1 MLAILFKVKG
11 FLFKKFINLKFSLDW
26 IKNEAMFDVKQ
37 AGYQTLTIPQD
48 GNYRSGLT
56 VSPAGTFPGNNPG
69 TGMRTFWQK
78 MFLSVNGNSRV
89 LNKSISEKFFY
100 VGHTVKIK
108 QIGPRRRL
116 IKRQYTYKT
125 P

>member
-1 MLAILFKVKG
+1 MLALLFKVER
-11 FLFKKFINLKFSLDW
+11 FFFNKFINHKLSLDW

-56 VSPAGTFPGNNPG
+56 VNPAGTFSGNNPG
-69 TGMRTFWQK
+69 TGMRTFWPK
-78 MFLSVNGNSRV
+78 MFFVCEWKFSRFGNLHLRKV
-89 LNKSISEKFFY
+89 LC
-100 VGHTVKIK
+100 G
-108 QIGPRRRL
+108 L
-116 IKRQYTYKT
+116 IKLQYTYKA